1 MKHFAALLTLALLLT
16 GCSREAVGNTGDLII
31 SGQVQNWQASFGAT
45 LNAVGGTNEAL
56 GSGEIDST
64 GDFSVTASQPFY
76 TLGNLEP
83 CQNETST
90 IVSSPESLRVASVR
104 LEIAEQEAGFVLRTD
119 TRGFTQEAIYVYADQ
134 SGTVQGQV
142 QCIGRFDN
150 TMRYNLN
157 LVKGWNLVLVDIQT
171 VAENS
176 LIATYSSADEADVAA
191 FNWYAY
197 VP

>member
-1 MKHFAALLTLALLLT
+1 MKYIAILLYLPFLLV
-16 GCSREAVGNTGDLII
+16 GCSREAAGNTGDLTI

-56 GSGEIDST
+56 GSGSVDAT
-64 GDFSVTASQPFY
+64 GTFSVSVSPPFY
-76 TLGNLEP
+76 TLGNIEP

-90 IVSSPESLRVASVR
+90 IVSSPEALRVASVR

-142 QCIGRFDN
+142 QCTGRFDN
-150 TMRYNLN
+150 TMRYKLN
-157 LVKGWNLVLVDIQT
+157 LVNGWNLVLVDIQT
-171 VAENS
+171 VNATS
-176 LIATYSSADEADVAA
+176 IIATYSSTDEADVAA